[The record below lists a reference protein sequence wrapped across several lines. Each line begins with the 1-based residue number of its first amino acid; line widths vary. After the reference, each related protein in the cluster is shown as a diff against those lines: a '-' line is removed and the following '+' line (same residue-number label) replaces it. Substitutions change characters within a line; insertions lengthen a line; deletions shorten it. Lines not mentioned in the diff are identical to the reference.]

1 MDEHDFEREL
11 YQLAIHESG
20 HAAAAWYCG
29 LEVENVSI
37 LGDSESDGRTLIVA
51 PPRVSSFQDVAPV
64 IRRCRSLE
72 ARVRICFAG
81 PLAEGRFA
89 GEKLRLSAAN
99 NDFTQGVLLLR
110 HMADSHVERE
120 RIGDYLVKET
130 QKLIRRRWR
139 EINLLASGL
148 IANGDLNSAEIEAK
162 WGPPRWEFQS
172 RKSVTTDFSLN

>member
-1 MDEHDFEREL
+1 MDEDDFECEL
-11 YQLAIHESG
+11 YQLAIHEAG
-20 HAAAAWYCG
+20 HAAAAWYSG

-37 LGDSESDGRTLIVA
+37 SGDSESDGRTVIVA
-51 PPRVSSFQDVAPV
+51 PPRLRSYKNVAPV
-64 IRRCRSLE
+64 LRRCRSVE
-72 ARVRICFAG
+72 ARIRICFAG

-89 GEKLRLSAAN
+89 GETLRILAAN

-110 HMADSHVERE
+110 DLADTHVERE

-139 EINLLASGL
+139 EIDLLASAL

-162 WGPPRWEFQS
+162 LGPPRWEFLC
-172 RKSVTTDFSLN
+172 RKSVAADL